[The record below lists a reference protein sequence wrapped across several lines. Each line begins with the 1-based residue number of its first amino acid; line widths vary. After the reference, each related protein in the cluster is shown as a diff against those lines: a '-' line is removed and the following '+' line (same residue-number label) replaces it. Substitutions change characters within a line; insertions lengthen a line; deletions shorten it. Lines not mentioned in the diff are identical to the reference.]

1 MNNESL
7 NELKIEEVSQERV
20 HIAFK
25 FENANIKYPMDK
37 FDGGDL
43 FRTIIE
49 LKDNGGTLEND
60 GKTYDLSELKEM
72 VVSFENV
79 EIKGDDK

>member
-7 NELKIEEVSQERV
+7 NELTIEEVSQERV

-25 FENANIKYPMDK
+25 FENATIKYPMDK
-37 FDGGDL
+37 FEGGDL

-49 LKDNGGTLEND
+49 MKDEKGTLEND
-60 GKTYDLSELKEM
+60 GVVYSLTDLKEM
-72 VVSFENV
+72 TVSFEV
-79 EIKGDDK
+79 ETKGDDK